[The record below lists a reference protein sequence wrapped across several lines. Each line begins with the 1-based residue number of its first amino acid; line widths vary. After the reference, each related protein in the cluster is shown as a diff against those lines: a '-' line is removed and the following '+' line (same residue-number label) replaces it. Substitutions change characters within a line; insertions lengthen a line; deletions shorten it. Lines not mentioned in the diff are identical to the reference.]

1 MQRGRTPTEG
11 TIYVVIS
18 KAAGLLNLVV
28 SCECLSARTK
38 GSKRLRDSC
47 THTTRHKIQ
56 SSSNNSKRVVKNS
69 DSRVKNTESD
79 RVEARKRQGL
89 AVSPRCWCPEMAIP
103 PHLRAQ
109 ILKMTPLTAP
119 LSVSDSAERLS
130 FASNN
135 VSESPIVLSST
146 LWLHSFGF
154 PGNSVTPRMGFKT
167 LP

>member
-11 TIYVVIS
+11 AIYVVVS
-18 KAAGLLNLVV
+18 KAAGLLNPVL
-28 SCECLSARTK
+28 SCECLSTRTK

-47 THTTRHKIQ
+47 TRTTWHKIQ
-56 SSSNNSKRVVKNS
+56 SSSNNSLRVVKNS
-69 DSRVKNTESD
+69 DFCVKNTESD

-89 AVSPRCWCPEMAIP
+89 AVSLRCRCPEMAIP

-135 VSESPIVLSST
+135 VSKSPIVLSST

-154 PGNSVTPRMGFKT
+154 QGNSVTLRTGFKT